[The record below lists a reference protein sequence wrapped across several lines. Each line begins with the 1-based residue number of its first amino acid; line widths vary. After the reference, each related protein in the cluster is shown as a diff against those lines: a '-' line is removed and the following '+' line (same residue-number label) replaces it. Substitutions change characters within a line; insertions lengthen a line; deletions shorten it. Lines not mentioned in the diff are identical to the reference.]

1 MGTRCVRFSY
11 EILGHHNLLGVFNRG
26 VNSEIGT
33 YVSKTFNSELSGNL
47 IDICPV
53 GALTFKQFS
62 FVNRNWELK
71 NIKSF
76 DFSDGFGLETQ
87 IFVNNNSIIKIQ
99 PSLKA
104 LGFLI
109 KLDFHLMA
117 CFQKNAYCLLRNLSI
132 QKKNQA
138 YYWKN
143 LFQNLITILYFKDHL
158 YQHFLTFKLIILIN
172 NQLDLQ
178 NLNILDLLNKKYKF
192 IELRKLEKTL

>member
-1 MGTRCVRFSY
+1 MCSFSY

-53 GALTFKQFS
+53 GALTFKQFTW
-62 FVNRNWELK
+62 VNRNWELK

-99 PSLKA
+99 PSVESSWISDKTRFSFD
-104 LGFLI
+104 GMFSKERI
-109 KLDFHLMA
+109 
-117 CFQKNAYCLLRNLSI
+117 LLTSEFKYSN
-132 QKKNQA
+132 KKNQA

-143 LFQNLITILYFKDHL
+143 LF
-158 YQHFLTFKLIILIN
+158 
-172 NQLDLQ
+172 Q

-192 IELRKLEKTL
+192 IELRKLEKTLIENSDQENSFRINSTQNLTKFKIF